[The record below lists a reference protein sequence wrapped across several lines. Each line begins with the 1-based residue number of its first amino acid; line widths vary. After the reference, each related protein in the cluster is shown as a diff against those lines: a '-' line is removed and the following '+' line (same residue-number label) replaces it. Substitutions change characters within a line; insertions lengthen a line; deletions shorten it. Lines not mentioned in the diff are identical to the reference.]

1 MAPGGAF
8 SEGFVKSAVMIG
20 ANEIGDKTFFIAA
33 VMAMTQSR
41 ARVFAGAVGALAVM
55 TALSAAFGWAVGEL
69 SEMTGGGA
77 AATDAVAALL
87 FFYFGARMLA
97 DAWGASGE
105 LQELAEVEE
114 ELRQGSDKS
123 GASKVPGGTLGSL
136 ASALGL
142 GVVFVRAFSLT
153 FLAEWGDRSQLATI
167 TLAADSDP
175 LGVTLGGVVGH
186 ALCTGLAVLGGRAFA
201 SAISERVVLL
211 AGGALFLLFGAQS
224 ALEAYSSY
232 LAPN

>member
-1 MAPGGAF
+1 M
-8 SEGFVKSAVMIG
+8 
-20 ANEIGDKTFFIAA
+20 
-33 VMAMTQSR
+33 
-41 ARVFAGAVGALAVM
+41 
-55 TALSAAFGWAVGEL
+55 
-69 SEMTGGGA
+69 
-77 AATDAVAALL
+77 
-87 FFYFGARMLA
+87 
-97 DAWGASGE
+97 
-105 LQELAEVEE
+105 EE

-211 AGGALFLLFGAQS
+211 AGGALVLFFGAQS
-224 ALEAYSSY
+224 AL
-232 LAPN
+232 

>member
-1 MAPGGAF
+1 M
-8 SEGFVKSAVMIG
+8 
-20 ANEIGDKTFFIAA
+20 
-33 VMAMTQSR
+33 
-41 ARVFAGAVGALAVM
+41 
-55 TALSAAFGWAVGEL
+55 
-69 SEMTGGGA
+69 
-77 AATDAVAALL
+77 
-87 FFYFGARMLA
+87 
-97 DAWGASGE
+97 
-105 LQELAEVEE
+105 EE

-232 LAPN
+232 LAPNCDSARTIRPQSRPARTRPRWQHERHAREPQPSVRRRSVLVHTDALAVATPRQSTRASGACTVPWDGMRAIDPRSALPI

>member
-1 MAPGGAF
+1 M
-8 SEGFVKSAVMIG
+8 
-20 ANEIGDKTFFIAA
+20 
-33 VMAMTQSR
+33 
-41 ARVFAGAVGALAVM
+41 
-55 TALSAAFGWAVGEL
+55 
-69 SEMTGGGA
+69 
-77 AATDAVAALL
+77 
-87 FFYFGARMLA
+87 
-97 DAWGASGE
+97 
-105 LQELAEVEE
+105 EE

-186 ALCTGLAVLGGRAFA
+186 ALGTGLAVLGGRAFA